1 MTDRKTVLIV
11 DDERVNINVLV
22 ELLRSDYQVLAAK
35 DGEQALKRV
44 QGDNPPD
51 LILLDVMMPGID
63 GYEVCRRLK
72 ETPATA
78 DIPIIFVTAMG
89 DVENESF
96 GLELGAVDY
105 ITKPISP
112 AVVKARVRTHLSLRQ
127 AREDLKNQ
135 NSILE
140 KKVAERTEQLRLRNE
155 EVVQTRL
162 EIIRRLGRAS
172 EYKDNE
178 TGLHVIRM
186 SHYSRILA
194 EAAGLEKAHVET
206 LFQAAPMHDI
216 GKIGIPDRILLKPG
230 KLDEDEWRI
239 MRKHPEIG
247 AGIIGEHDNPLLK
260 VARLVA
266 LTHHEK
272 WNGQGYP
279 NGLAAGEIP
288 IEGRICAVADVFDAL
303 TTARPYK
310 EAWSVERAIKLLEE
324 EAGRHFD
331 PDLIPLFISRLE
343 DILAIKKN
351 WAEHTDAMVEPVQ

>member
-1 MTDRKTVLIV
+1 MDRNTILVV

-22 ELLRSDYQVLAAK
+22 ELLRDDYQVLVAK
-35 DGEQALKRV
+35 DGDQALKRAN
-44 QGDNPPD
+44 GDQPPD

-72 ETPATA
+72 HTPETA
-78 DIPIIFVTAMG
+78 DIPVIFITAMG
-89 DVENESF
+89 EVENESH

-127 AREDLKNQ
+127 ARNELKDQ
-135 NSILE
+135 NRKLE
-140 KKVAERTEQLRLRNE
+140 VKVAERTEELRHINE
-155 EVVQTRL
+155 ELLNTRL

-194 EAAGLEKAHVET
+194 AAYGMPAEQVEM

-230 KLDEDEWRI
+230 KLDDDEWRL

-247 AGIIGEHDNPLLK
+247 AGIIGDQDSPLLT
-260 VARLVA
+260 VARSIA

-279 NGLAAGEIP
+279 HGLKGEDIP

-310 EAWSVERAIKLLEE
+310 AAWPVERAVKLLEE
-324 EAGRHFD
+324 EAGDHFD
-331 PDLIPLFISRLE
+331 PSLVPLFINNL
-343 DILAIKKN
+343 DAILAIRDK
-351 WAEHTDAMVEPVQ
+351 WAEKESVLEDPVQ